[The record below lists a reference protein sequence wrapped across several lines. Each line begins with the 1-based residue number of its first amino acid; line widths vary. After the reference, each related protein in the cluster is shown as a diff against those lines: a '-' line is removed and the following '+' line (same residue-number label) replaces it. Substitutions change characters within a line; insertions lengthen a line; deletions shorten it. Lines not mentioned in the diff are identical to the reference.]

1 MARQIKRVLWVLLQ
15 TCIID
20 IQSTRG
26 RNLECQNHLIGK
38 LPILETDCVMFC
50 LHLQTLL
57 LIPYFELSHPAGLSE
72 NWSEEEEEEEKD
84 RGIHMLQSKLKLGF
98 W

>member
-26 RNLECQNHLIGK
+26 RNLECQNHLIG
-38 LPILETDCVMFC
+38 
-50 LHLQTLL
+50 
-57 LIPYFELSHPAGLSE
+57 LSE